1 RDVGG
6 MSAGRCE
13 PAGHERDGSAAAAQ
27 RLRPWIAGNHDHRPG
42 RRAHRRRGD
51 AGRRVGLHRKAGRP
65 QRAAGQHWAR
75 ARAVAGCNQAPGL
88 ARSGSRPA
96 GEPHAAAARD
106 HGSSLGRP
114 PEQEHRG
121 RSRHQPAD
129 CREPSCR
136 GHAQGGRVVAAGPG
150 PTGGRRRR
158 TWVVSEAAKP
168 RSTASNFAPRPVTS
182 RGWRQSASV
191 RPPPGR
197 RTWEKLT
204 MAGPTGALTH
214 AGARIDPSTTKI
226 HLVGGGIASLAAAAF
241 FIHDGGVLGHNIT
254 VYEEL
259 ATIGGSLDGSGSAK
273 DGYVLCGG
281 RMFESEYVCTF
292 ALFDSIPTLDATQ
305 TVTGEILQW
314 NKTLKTSS
322 KARLVRGGKRQTA
335 PAFETVQNVGGQAAR
350 RYGRLARHSA
360 AVWSLSNVPFMTAVR
375 TLSIRC
381 APRGDHRICCLAFIL
396 RCSSHCT

>member
-1 RDVGG
+1 

-27 RLRPWIAGNHDHRPG
+27 RLRPWFAGDHDHRPG

-51 AGRRVGLHRKAGRP
+51 AGWRVGFHRKAGRP
-65 QRAAGQHWAR
+65 QRAAGQHCAR
-75 ARAVAGCNQAPGL
+75 ARAVAGCDQAPGL
-88 ARSGSRPA
+88 ARSGGWSA
-96 GEPHAAAARD
+96 GEPHATAARG

-129 CREPSCR
+129 RREPSCR
-136 GHAQGGRVVAAGPG
+136 GHAQGGRVVAAGAG

-214 AGARIDPSTTKI
+214 ADARIDPSTTKV

-241 FIHDGGVLGHNIT
+241 FIRDGGHPRPQYHRLRGTRDDRRQPRRLRLRQGRLRPVRRAYVREQVRLHLRAEAMGAVFAAWNAPELSPGTISLITEDPGFLAWMRRSRASGVLVRPDRFI
-254 VYEEL
+254 VAKL
-259 ATIGGSLDGSGSAK
+259 APGLAPAWLTPF
-273 DGYVLCGG
+273 
-281 RMFESEYVCTF
+281 RT
-292 ALFDSIPTLDATQ
+292 PTLVPTSIAL
-305 TVTGEILQW
+305 GE
-314 NKTLKTSS
+314 
-322 KARLVRGGKRQTA
+322 
-335 PAFETVQNVGGQAAR
+335 AA
-350 RYGRLARHSA
+350 
-360 AVWSLSNVPFMTAVR
+360 
-375 TLSIRC
+375 
-381 APRGDHRICCLAFIL
+381 
-396 RCSSHCT
+396 